1 MNKKAITVVIILF
14 LLLCGAFATILYN
27 FYKQKEEMAEMVE
40 LVDYEKEML
49 EQEYEEIS
57 QEYKE
62 TTFKISND
70 SIAKL
75 LVEEQQKVQMLLEE
89 LRTTKSTNARRIAEL
104 KKELASVRKV
114 MQHYV
119 AQIDSLSK
127 ENKIL
132 ITENKE
138 VKQKYEQATED
149 IRILSEEKELLN
161 EQVERA
167 SMLDARNINLETL
180 NSNGKVVSK
189 LKRASLLKVSFLIAK
204 NITTNPGMKKAY
216 VCIIGPDNKILTK
229 SDSDLF
235 TFENKELNYSMVKEY
250 EYEGEDININL
261 FWNIDNYLAPGIYQ
275 VNIFSDGN
283 LIGSKDFN
291 LL

>member
-1 MNKKAITVVIILF
+1 
-14 LLLCGAFATILYN
+14 
-27 FYKQKEEMAEMVE
+27 MAEPNVSPA
-40 LVDYEKEML
+40 
-49 EQEYEEIS
+49 I
-57 QEYKE
+57 
-62 TTFKISND
+62 
-70 SIAKL
+70 L
-75 LVEEQQKVQMLLEE
+75 LIMPSFDMAIFTSGQL
-89 LRTTKSTNARRIAEL
+89 
-104 KKELASVRKV
+104 
-114 MQHYV
+114 
-119 AQIDSLSK
+119 SL
-127 ENKIL
+127 
-132 ITENKE
+132 
-138 VKQKYEQATED
+138 
-149 IRILSEEKELLN
+149 
-161 EQVERA
+161 
-167 SMLDARNINLETL
+167 
-180 NSNGKVVSK
+180 SK

-229 SDSDLF
+229 NDSDLF